1 MTDKTLPHIV
11 CLDLALANTGV
22 AVLALSPDKDDLL
35 WVDTIHT
42 EKSDKATMRKGKMK
56 VSDDEWRR
64 VTELVRSLE
73 QALMRW
79 SPCHIFIECPTGGS
93 KSAQAAKS
101 MALARGAACAV
112 IDGFRTPVTLVTPF
126 EAKKAATGVSA
137 ASKQDVKKAMRAK
150 FPTFDGWIVGK
161 RGQVLE
167 GRNEHVYDALSV
179 YMAAT
184 TTKSYKELKNG
195 RDCF

>member
-1 MTDKTLPHIV
+1 MLDRTLPHIV

-22 AVLALSPDKDDLL
+22 AVLALGPDKDDLV

-42 EKSDKATMRKGKMK
+42 EKSDKATMRKNKMK

-64 VTELVRSLE
+64 VTELVRALE

-79 SPCHIFIECPTGGS
+79 SPDHIFIECPTGGS

-126 EAKKAATGVSA
+126 EAKKAATGISA
-137 ASKQDVKKAMRAK
+137 ASKQEVQKVVLAK
-150 FPTFDGWIVGK
+150 FPNFAGWITGK
-161 RGQVLE
+161 RGQVLA

-184 TTKSYKELKNG
+184 TTQPYKELKK
-195 RDCF
+195 

>member
-1 MTDKTLPHIV
+1 MPDKTLPHIV

-22 AVLALSPDKDDLL
+22 AVLALSPDKDELL

-42 EKSDKATMRKGKMK
+42 EKSDKATMRKSKMK

-64 VTELVRSLE
+64 TTELVRSLE
-73 QALMRW
+73 QTFMKW
-79 SPCHIFIECPTGGS
+79 SPCHIFVECPTGGS

-101 MALARGAACAV
+101 MAMARGAACAL
-112 IDGFRTPVTLVTPF
+112 IDGFKTPVTLVTPF

-137 ASKQDVKKAMRAK
+137 ASKQEVKQAMLAQ
-150 FPTFDGWIVGK
+150 FPGFKGWITGK
-161 RGQVLE
+161 RGQILE

-184 TTKSYKELKNG
+184 TTKPYKELKNG